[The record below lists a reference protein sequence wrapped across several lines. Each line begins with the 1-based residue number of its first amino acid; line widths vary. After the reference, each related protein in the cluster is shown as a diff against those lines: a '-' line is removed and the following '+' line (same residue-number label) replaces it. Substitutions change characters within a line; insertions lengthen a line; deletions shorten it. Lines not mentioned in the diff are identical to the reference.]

1 MKRPFR
7 NHAGG
12 DELLPATLTRAN
24 RFGCSAKGAQDD

>member
-12 DELLPATLTRAN
+12 GELLSARAN
-24 RFGCSAKGAQDD
+24 RFGCSAKGAQDA